1 MKFNLLV
8 TIVNPKERPDVNKLI
23 SSNQNRL
30 EYHSLNCSQQTSL
43 VNYSEN
49 IIRGEKCP
57 FADNDGTNAY
67 TFLCYKIASTF
78 HFKPN
83 NESFAFEMSDLQ
95 KISDIILEYPKLINQ
110 YRNKSV
116 PTDALEVKS
125 ILEKVDSMVGEAEL
139 SEKIN
144 VNAHV
149 FSNAGIQ
156 SLITSIK
163 SLGIHTFESA
173 MYTCSPYS
181 FIISANQKQYRL
193 VDTHLVPVNSNGNG
207 NTLVILSEDKSDY
220 SVMQLALCYCNEL
233 LDLLPDKCFTNHLQ

>member
-1 MKFNLLV
+1 M
-8 TIVNPKERPDVNKLI
+8 
-23 SSNQNRL
+23 
-30 EYHSLNCSQQTSL
+30 
-43 VNYSEN
+43 
-49 IIRGEKCP
+49 
-57 FADNDGTNAY
+57 
-67 TFLCYKIASTF
+67 
-78 HFKPN
+78 
-83 NESFAFEMSDLQ
+83 
-95 KISDIILEYPKLINQ
+95 
-110 YRNKSV
+110 SV

-156 SLITSIK
+156 SLITFIK

-193 VDTHLVPVNSNGNG
+193 VDTHLAPVNSNGNG

-220 SVMQLALCYCNEL
+220 SVMQLALWL
-233 LDLLPDKCFTNHLQ
+233 LQRIARSSTGQIFHQSFTVINFKDKKL